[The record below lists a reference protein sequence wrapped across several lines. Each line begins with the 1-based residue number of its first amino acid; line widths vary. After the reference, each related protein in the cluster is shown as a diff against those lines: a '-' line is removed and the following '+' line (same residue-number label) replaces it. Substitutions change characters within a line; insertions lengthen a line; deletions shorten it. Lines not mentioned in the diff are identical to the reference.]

1 MQTGFFFVKEIAEA
15 VSAES
20 VRLQRFLDLDLQQN
34 FYSETLYRY
43 WCLNPWM
50 WIIAFDGDIFHL

>member
-34 FYSETLYRY
+34 FL
-43 WCLNPWM
+43 L
-50 WIIAFDGDIFHL
+50 